1 MWKELDSMGWAVCV
15 SMAAQAIRWSYR
27 GDDDGHHGQRGLI
40 CPPRHGATA
49 TGAGLHARLLLVR
62 TFLSV
67 FFSVCLVLF
76 SLVSLADGLLI
87 FSVILGRHS
96 GSISAAGTDRDGKS
110 AVRASVM
117 KEP

>member
-1 MWKELDSMGWAVCV
+1 MGWAVCV

-62 TFLSV
+62 
-67 FFSVCLVLF
+67 
-76 SLVSLADGLLI
+76 
-87 FSVILGRHS
+87 RHS

-110 AVRASVM
+110 AVRASVT